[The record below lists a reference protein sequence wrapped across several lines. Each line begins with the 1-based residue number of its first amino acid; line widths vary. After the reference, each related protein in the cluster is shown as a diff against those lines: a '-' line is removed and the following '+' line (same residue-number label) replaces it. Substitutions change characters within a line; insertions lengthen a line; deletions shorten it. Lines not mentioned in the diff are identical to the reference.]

1 MSYEPIGRL
10 PNGTVEHKSAISGL
24 GFDAFGKWFHI
35 PDEKNM
41 YKKTSVKTGVLFL
54 SKNEPGSFLHLK
66 INPLRKMKGKEN

>member
-1 MSYEPIGRL
+1 L
-10 PNGTVEHKSAISGL
+10 PVVTVDHKSATGGL
-24 GFDAFGKWFHI
+24 GFAASGKWFHI

-54 SKNEPGSFLHLK
+54 PKNEQGSFLNLK